1 MKTILKFIK
10 QYSWSFFL
18 GAGTQ
23 MISGYGLYNWQWWA
37 FVVPLILLVGIKD
50 YGKDNSS
57 NI

>member
-10 QYSWSFFL
+10 EYSWSFFL

-37 FVVPLILLVGIKD
+37 FVVPLILLVGIKVW
-50 YGKDNSS
+50 
-57 NI
+57 